1 MRSSLSSICILILV
15 AVGSA
20 GLIGCGPGVEP
31 VILDPSAV
39 YLDARTKLL
48 QEVHSKNDV
57 VRMQAIEA
65 IAVTL
70 GQREAAVITE
80 ALKDPNPAIRFAAA
94 MAIGD
99 IVYLPAK
106 DDLLRMAADKKFEP
120 NKLVFCAVIYALFQ
134 FDNIDY
140 THELGNL
147 LFDPEKEVRATTAMV
162 MGKIGETS
170 ALVPL
175 KRQYSQEQDP
185 TVRLRLVE
193 AMTILGDER
202 SASLLE
208 AYTKSQ
214 FMDERLDAIR
224 AMEQAPPARA
234 AFALRDMLKDRQSPF
249 VRIAAAGALA
259 EHGELTETN
268 FIMCVDAAVE
278 PEKVLARHVGG
289 FEQVT
294 SAQASALKQLAAR
307 SLGLMDFD
315 PALSVLEPLLKDSNG
330 GVRVAAAMSILKI
343 LDDYHEDIRSPDL
356 QATPAKTVEPSA
368 QSKDELFTAGGK
380 D

>member
-1 MRSSLSSICILILV
+1 MRSSLSSICVLIFV

-20 GLIGCGPGVEP
+20 GLVGCGLGFDP

-48 QEVHSKNDV
+48 QDVHSNNDV

-65 IAVTL
+65 IAGTL

-80 ALKDPNPAIRFAAA
+80 ALKDPNPGIRFAAA

-99 IVYLPAK
+99 IGYSPAK
-106 DDLLRMAADKKFEP
+106 DYLLRMGGDKNFEP
-120 NKLVFCAVIYALFQ
+120 NKLVFCAVIYSLFQ
-134 FDNIDY
+134 FGNTDY
-140 THELGNL
+140 TYELGNL
-147 LFDPEKEVRATTAMV
+147 LFDSEKEVRATAALA
-162 MGKIGETS
+162 MGKIGEIS

-175 KRQYSQEQDP
+175 QRQYAQEQDP

-224 AMEQAPPARA
+224 AMEQAPPSRA
-234 AFALRDMLKDRQSPF
+234 AFALRNMLKDRQPPF
-249 VRIAAAGALA
+249 VRVAAAGALA
-259 EHGELTETN
+259 KHGELTKTN
-268 FIMCVDAAVE
+268 FIMCVDAVLE
-278 PEKVLARHVGG
+278 PEKVIARHAGG
-289 FEQVT
+289 AEQVT

-307 SLGLMDFD
+307 SLGQMDLD
-315 PALSVLEPLLKDSNG
+315 PALAVLEPLLEDSNG
-330 GVRVAAAMSILKI
+330 GVRVAAAMSIMKI
-343 LDDYHEDIRSPDL
+343 LDDYHEDIRSPTL
-356 QATPAKTVEPSA
+356 QVTPVGTVEPPTP
-368 QSKDELFTAGGK
+368 SKDDLFTAGGK